1 MAKII
6 ILGSSNA
13 IADETHENAYLI
25 IVGRMRKVLVD
36 SPHNPILRLKKV
48 GIGFR
53 DITDLVL
60 THFHP
65 DHVSGIPLLLMDM
78 WLRGRKRPLN
88 IYGLPHALNRLE
100 NLMDAFSWENWPD
113 FFPVKFKRLPPKGIN
128 PLLDC
133 EDFSISASQVCHMIP
148 TIGLR
153 VEFKA
158 SKRVVTYSCDTAPC
172 QEVIDLAQ
180 NADVL
185 IHEAS
190 GAFMGHTS
198 AAQAAD
204 VATKAGAK
212 ELYLIHYP
220 TGDFWQGNLLRDARS
235 RFAGKVALA
244 EDLMTFDFE

>member
-13 IADETHENAYLI
+13 IADEKHENAYLI
-25 IVGRMRKVLVD
+25 IIGKTRKVLVD

-48 GIGFR
+48 GVGFR
-53 DITDLVL
+53 EITDLIL

-78 WLRGRKRPLN
+78 WLRGRKRPLQ
-88 IYGLPHALNRLE
+88 IYGLPHALDRLE
-100 NLMDAFSWENWPD
+100 NLMNAFSWGDWPD
-113 FFPVKFKRLPPKGIN
+113 FFSVTFNRLPEEGIN
-128 PLLDC
+128 PVLDC
-133 EDFSISASQVCHMIP
+133 NDFSIFATQVCHMIP

-153 VEFKA
+153 MEFKA
-158 SKRVVTYSCDTAPC
+158 SKKVVTYSCDTAPC
-172 QEVIDLAQ
+172 QAVISLAKGT
-180 NADVL
+180 DIL

-198 AAQAAD
+198 AAQAAE
-204 VATKAGAK
+204 VATEAGAK

-220 TGDFWQGNLLRDARS
+220 TGEFCREDL
-235 RFAGKVALA
+235 VASAHSHFSGHAALT
-244 EDLMTFDFE
+244 EDLMSFEF

>member
-13 IADETHENAYLI
+13 LADETHENAYLI
-25 IVGRMRKVLVD
+25 IIGKTRKVLVD

-48 GIGFR
+48 GVGFR
-53 DITDLVL
+53 EITDLIL

-78 WLRGRKRPLN
+78 WLRGRKLPLN
-88 IYGLPHALNRLE
+88 IYGLPHALDRLE
-100 NLMDAFSWENWPD
+100 DLMDAFSWGDWPN
-113 FFPVKFKRLPPKGIN
+113 FFPVTFNRLPPEGIH
-128 PLLDC
+128 PVLDC
-133 EDFSISASQVCHMIP
+133 EDFSILASRVCHMIP

-158 SKRVVTYSCDTAPC
+158 SKKIATYSCDTAPC

-180 NADVL
+180 GTDIL

-198 AAQAAD
+198 AAQAAE

-220 TGDFWQGNLLRDARS
+220 TGEFGMGDLLGDARRHFS
-235 RFAGKVALA
+235 GNVALA
-244 EDLMTFDFE
+244 EDWMTFEF